1 MSSTPPSPSLSTTTQ
16 NPPTPKPSSPPVPF
30 LPSQAARV
38 YSFAHPFVL
47 LGLLALRFDKLVTDP
62 VAELLNDL
70 PFLALLQ
77 VGYVMT
83 CLPPAGSAYAH
94 GHGHGHKAAGETGGS
109 GDSAGEEKRKM
120 SSVVRAGKAGYRRR
134 QQKAEAGGFSVKL
147 IVCSL
152 PFPFLASH
160 PSSEE
165 S

>member
-1 MSSTPPSPSLSTTTQ
+1 
-16 NPPTPKPSSPPVPF
+16 
-30 LPSQAARV
+30 
-38 YSFAHPFVL
+38 
-47 LGLLALRFDKLVTDP
+47 
-62 VAELLNDL
+62 
-70 PFLALLQ
+70 
-77 VGYVMT
+77 MT